1 MSLGK
6 LVAREAACPS
16 FSPAPC
22 PQPALRTQSLAGA
35 TCRLHRGSYSDHHGF
50 QEPRPDFQAHLA
62 SHQATRRSWHL
73 PPCHRFLAGTFG
85 KEGPKDHL
93 DGAPIAG
100 LRAEAREPSESPESG
115 PAQNIP
121 LGVKALTE
129 TPRCS
134 SGLPRF
140 PVVTQRKYLFPNDY
154 GNSGASLDTKGVIRG
169 EGQCPGVGDLL

>member
-6 LVAREAACPS
+6 LVVREAACPS

-22 PQPALRTQSLAGA
+22 PQPALRAQSLAGA

-62 SHQATRRSWHL
+62 SHQATRRCWHL
-73 PPCHRFLAGTFG
+73 PLCHRFLAGTSG

-121 LGVKALTE
+121 RGSRPSLKHPGVPVGSPGFLW
-129 TPRCS
+129 
-134 SGLPRF
+134 LPRGNTSF
-140 PVVTQRKYLFPNDY
+140 PTTMAIQEQAWIQR
-154 GNSGASLDTKGVIRG
+154 A
-169 EGQCPGVGDLL
+169 